1 MGLVR
6 RRGGQWFREE
16 LFDGVALEYKV
27 KGVLFAKETRDRRG
41 KRLHDMNIF
50 ETEAFGKALTLDNAT
65 QTTEGDEPYYHEV
78 SHCAANSCARP
89 PKNILL
95 IGCDGG
101 MLREVLKHNPRHVD
115 AVDID
120 RKVIDLVKK
129 HIPSIPDGA
138 WKDTRVKLMIDDGA
152 KFAQRARRRK
162 KRYDLIVVDS
172 PDPKGPAISLFR
184 TTFYLDL
191 SKILARGGV
200 LIRQTGSSILQ
211 PDEMPSN
218 YRQMK
223 EIFSNGDVQV
233 FTTSVATYIG
243 GYFTFVAASHEP
255 GRFKKALRSLSQRA
269 KKLPL
274 DSFRWYSPEI
284 HRASMALPAELKRVL
299 AMSEFGRSISL
310 DLFGCDHARI
320 SSPDE
325 IKRFAREIC
334 RVIGMKPYGEPLVP
348 DFGHAKSRTAG
359 PSLVQLIETSA
370 ITAHFSPHWRTLHL
384 DIFTCSTLEAF
395 KAVEFSVRFFGAER
409 ADWALRIRG
418 RISPEIPKEFCE
430 YRTDKIGS
438 KYVTRAFLYGRR
450 KKSVVVHERKV

>member
-1 MGLVR
+1 MGLVKR
-6 RRGGQWFREE
+6 NGKQWFREE
-16 LFDGVALEYKV
+16 LFDGVALEYGVNKV
-27 KGVLFAKETRDRRG
+27 LVAKETRDRKG
-41 KRLHDMNIF
+41 KRLHSLNILA
-50 ETEAFGKALTLDNAT
+50 TQAFGNALTLDDAT
-65 QTTEGDEPYYHEV
+65 QTTEGDEAYYHEV
-78 SHCAANSCARP
+78 LHCAANSCARP

-101 MLREVLKHNPRHVD
+101 MLREALKHNPRHVD

-120 RKVIDLVKK
+120 QKVIDLVKK
-129 HIPSIPDGA
+129 HIPSIPADAWNDARVRLTIADGA
-138 WKDTRVKLMIDDGA
+138 R
-152 KFAQRARRRK
+152 FAQRARRRK

-172 PDPKGPAISLFR
+172 PDPKGPAVSLFK

-191 SKILARGGV
+191 SKILAQGGV

-218 YRQMK
+218 YRQMR
-223 EIFSNGDVQV
+223 EIFSKGDVQV

-255 GRFKKALRSLSQRA
+255 GRFKKALRTLDQRA

-274 DSFRWYSPEI
+274 DSFRWYSPAM
-284 HRASMALPAELKRVL
+284 HRASMALPAELERTL
-299 AMSEFGRSISL
+299 AMSEYGRSISL

-320 SSPDE
+320 SSADE

-334 RVIGMKPYGEPLVP
+334 RVIDMKPFGEPLVP

-395 KAVEFSVRFFGAER
+395 KAVEFSARFFGAER
-409 ADWALRIRG
+409 ADWELRIRG
-418 RISPEIPKEFCE
+418 RISRDMPEEHSE
-430 YRTDKIGS
+430 YRTERIGS
-438 KYVTRAFLYGRR
+438 EYATTRYPYGLR
-450 KKSVVVHERKV
+450 KRSKKRHKA